1 MPDCP
6 AEFFKNCIGERE
18 RDWLICLQGLTLC
31 NHKISR
37 INVQRND
44 GMCFSP
50 VHTCMHT
57 YRSSLGQP
65 SYHRENSVQMTLQ
78 YFISMVFFV
87 WGVVGGGICTS
98 LFVLILHR
106 KVPILS
112 FTPFYLLLKPPTDTL
127 IISATIW

>member
-1 MPDCP
+1 MKSAIILRMPDCP

-18 RDWLICLQGLTLC
+18 RDWLISLQGLTLC

-87 WGVVGGGICTS
+87 WGVVGGGY
-98 LFVLILHR
+98 LYFFVCAYSSQKSAHFIFYTFLPSF
-106 KVPILS
+106 KV
-112 FTPFYLLLKPPTDTL
+112 TH
-127 IISATIW
+127 